1 MRIKDVRLYI
11 VSTTIK
17 YKDVFWEERLLRPI
31 DIYPEH
37 DTEGPGEWNLVRINS
52 DLYKVRGTF
61 IEIESDEGLKGI
73 FGPLGAPIGDIEAF
87 IISRRLKPLL
97 IGSNPFEIEKLW
109 DKMYRLLVHGRKGYA
124 MMAISAVDCAL
135 WDLLGK
141 ALNKPVYALLG
152 GPTRDKVQ
160 AYASMLG
167 FSVDPSDV
175 GKRAMEY
182 AERGFKYQKWF
193 MRYGPQHGVKGF
205 EKNVGLVKAIRD
217 AIGYDVDIMI
227 DAWMS
232 WNVDYSFK
240 MACALDRY
248 EVLWLEEPLMPDD
261 LAGYI
266 QLSKKIRSA
275 GLSIKLAGGEHE
287 YTRWGFKTLID
298 NQIFDVLQPDI
309 AWAGGI
315 TEVLKICSIASANAL
330 QVIPHTAVMAA
341 TLHLA
346 FSLPATVV
354 PLAEYLVKWN
364 IINQAVYE
372 TQYHPMSGAFEAP
385 KLPGLGLEFRRD
397 AKKMELKFPFYE
409 GILND

>member
-1 MRIKDVRLYI
+1 
-11 VSTTIK
+11 
-17 YKDVFWEERLLRPI
+17 VFWEERLLRPI